1 MSVVAFA
8 DRGTAVVII
17 TATKIVVVN
26 TAAPITLALFMGGR
40 FRIVDLLF
48 FDSTSHAAKATVAKM
63 YTLGQKSGRGAL
75 KLPLS
80 SVCIVTTAGWNA
92 SAQQPARDFGPDL
105 G

>member
-48 FDSTSHAAKATVAKM
+48 FDSTSHAAKATVAKN
-63 YTLGQKSGRGAL
+63 
-75 KLPLS
+75 
-80 SVCIVTTAGWNA
+80 VH
-92 SAQQPARDFGPDL
+92 FGPKKADVAL
-105 G
+105 SNCRSQVYAL